1 MTHQQTAGQR
11 MPGQQMAGR
20 HAVITGAGAGIGR
33 EAALLFAR
41 EGAAVAAADL
51 NLAAA
56 EATAEAITAA
66 GGKSLALEVDVAK
79 GESVSEMIAAA
90 EAGLG
95 RVDTLFNN
103 AGIMLSED
111 RGPEDTDLAIWDRTI
126 AINLTGVFHGCRFG
140 IPALRRA
147 GGGAILN
154 MASLVAVMGSAVP
167 QLAYTASKGGVMAM
181 TREIAVQYGRQGI
194 RANALLPGPIGTPLT
209 AELFDTPQKLERRR
223 VHMPLGRFG
232 EAAEVASVACFLCSE
247 AASYV
252 TGAGWLVDGG
262 ISAAYVTPEDG
273 VSGDDVSEGG
283 A

>member
-1 MTHQQTAGQR
+1 MSGTQL
-11 MPGQQMAGR
+11 AGR

-41 EGAAVAAADL
+41 EGAAVAVADL
-51 NLAAA
+51 DLSAA
-56 EATAEAITAA
+56 EQTAAMITDA
-66 GGKSLALEVDVAK
+66 GGKAVAFAVDVAD
-79 GESVSEMIAAA
+79 GGSVEAMITEA
-90 EAGLG
+90 EAALG
-95 RVDTLFNN
+95 RLDILFNN

-111 RGPEDTDLAIWDRTI
+111 RGPEDTDLAIWERTI
-126 AINLTGVFHGCRFG
+126 AVNLTGVFHGCRFG
-140 IPALRRA
+140 IAALRRA

-167 QLAYTASKGGVMAM
+167 QLAYTASKGGVLAM
-181 TREIAVQYGRQGI
+181 TREIAVQYAREGI

-209 AELFDTPQKLERRR
+209 AELFETREKLERRR

-232 EAAEVASVACFLCSE
+232 EAHEVAAVACFLCSD

-252 TGAGWLVDGG
+252 TGAGWPVDGG
-262 ISAAYVTPEDG
+262 ISAAYVTPEDP
-273 VSGDDVSEGG
+273 